1 MTRVRKACT
10 KSTPEKEVKANAMR
24 TFVEHLADGGTV
36 SKAAS
41 AASICRKTAY
51 NWRESD
57 KEFAE
62 AWDDAIEAGTQEME
76 AEAIRR
82 AVKGTKKPVFHQG
95 QVCGHVNEYSDTLL
109 IFMLKAR
116 RPKVYRERL
125 STEVTGP
132 DGQPL
137 ANVVPVINLTVG
149 RDIER

>member
-1 MTRVRKACT
+1 MTKGRKACT
-10 KSTPEKEVKANAMR
+10 KSTPEKEMNANAMR

-36 SKAAS
+36 TKS
-41 AASICRKTAY
+41 AAAAGICRQTAY
-51 NWRESD
+51 NWRDTD
-57 KEFAE
+57 KEFSE

-82 AVKGTKKPVFHQG
+82 AVKGTQKPVFHQG

-116 RPKVYRERL
+116 RPKVYRERV

-137 ANVVPVINLTVG
+137 THVVPVINLTVG
-149 RDIER
+149 KDVK